1 MMAKNYHLIM
11 NPLLLYLLSPLSR
24 YDFPFL
30 SLLDR
35 ALFVLFLFVGPKHV
49 LLITKGML
57 LFFLLMLEQIMT
69 SYHIPGG
76 SFLTPIRDILPQF
89 LERDDKIFSKEP
101 ENLVVKTEFLEDPST
116 NRNDFESDKD
126 L

>member
-11 NPLLLYLLSPLSR
+11 NPLLLCLLSPLSR

-35 ALFVLFLFVGPKHV
+35 ALFVLFLFVGSKHV
-49 LLITKGML
+49 PFITKGML
-57 LFFLLMLEQIMT
+57 LFCLLVLEHIMT
-69 SYHIPGG
+69 SYHIPRG
-76 SFLTPIRDILPQF
+76 SFLTSIWDILLQF

-101 ENLVVKTEFLEDPST
+101 ENLTVKTKFLEDPST
-116 NRNDFESDKD
+116 NRNGFQLVKDF
-126 L
+126 